1 MQANPHS
8 ELKLESTASSSE
20 EADSAGNQTPEK
32 NR

>member
-8 ELKLESTASSSE
+8 ELKLESTGSPSGE
-20 EADSAGNQTPEK
+20 LDSAGNQTPEK